1 MNIKKENKPGRK
13 QKTGCERCFVILLA
27 LFAASV
33 VYGNE
38 TEMYEFRS
46 ADCIASAMLV

>member
-1 MNIKKENKPGRK
+1 MNMKKEKKVEIR
-13 QKTGCERCFVILLA
+13 QKRGCARCFVILLA
-27 LFAASV
+27 LFAVSV

-46 ADCIASAMLV
+46 ADCIASAMLI